1 MASVMRLGSSS
12 RKVCDF
18 RIRKAVSRSHRN
30 NFSVTSHQY
39 EYPLRSEAPQIS
51 RTKASEATAA
61 TMSKVVA
68 LKGIELKDTNDPF
81 DDCHTLTEEER
92 EETRRKLNSQIPTQI
107 SDRHKIK
114 TVKPFYIP
122 PNLPSKDLEVP
133 TTKVSTLSNG
143 LRVASQETYGQVSTV
158 GVFANVGSRYE
169 VRGNHARDCDTKGF
183 PSHLLSID

>member
-1 MASVMRLGSSS
+1 MRLGRSS
-12 RKVCDF
+12 RKVFDF
-18 RIRKAVSRSHRN
+18 RIRKTVSRSHRY

-39 EYPLRSEAPQIS
+39 EYPLRTEAPQIS
-51 RTKASEATAA
+51 RTKASEAAAA
-61 TMSKVVA
+61 TTTKVVT
-68 LKGIELKDTNDPF
+68 LKGIDFKDTNDPF

-92 EETRRKLNSQIPTQI
+92 EERRRNLNSKIPTQI
-107 SDRHKIK
+107 SDRHQIR

-143 LRVASQETYGQVSTV
+143 LRVASQETYGQVSTI

-169 VRGNHARDCDTKGF
+169 VR
-183 PSHLLSID
+183 